1 MLKAIQ
7 NCLDVYTQ
15 KFLIDIYIYK
25 IHICHE
31 ATDEFYTHTETY
43 TMELWLMFWS
53 SSQGINGLVGLWM
66 FLPMSI
72 K

>member
-15 KFLIDIYIYK
+15 ICIYIYK

-43 TMELWLMFWS
+43 TMEL
-53 SSQGINGLVGLWM
+53 
-66 FLPMSI
+66 
-72 K
+72 